1 MDDRGTSLTLV
12 YPSHVLVF
20 PIASDV
26 ACPKLESVSTGGAG
40 AAAALDP
47 PPPKPKKLL
56 NPDSPTDLVVL
67 EGAAAEDDDD
77 DDDEDEDEP
86 LVPDDKSLSSFS
98 KLSNSP
104 KSILILFPPP
114 ELLDF
119 LFVFMRNSIPPP
131 KFTPPDPDPDPD
143 AEDSVKSSFK
153 FREIG
158 SKLSN
163 PKSITSIL

>member
-1 MDDRGTSLTLV
+1 VDDSGTSLTLV
-12 YPSHVLVF
+12 YPSQVLVF

-26 ACPKLESVSTGGAG
+26 ACPKLESVSVVGAG
-40 AAAALDP
+40 ADAAALDP
-47 PPPKPKKLL
+47 PPNPKKLL

-67 EGAAAEDDDD
+67 EGADADAD
-77 DDDEDEDEP
+77 DDDEPD
-86 LVPDDKSLSSFS
+86 PDDKSLSSFS

-114 ELLDF
+114 EVDDDF
-119 LFVFMRNSIPPP
+119 LLLFMRNSIPPP
-131 KFTPPDPDPDPD
+131 KFTPPDPDPDAD

-153 FREIG
+153 FKEIG